1 MPKLRNKEQAIK
13 LLGIIRATG
22 GRENRSKANPQLYAA
37 IFGGI
42 TPRNIQDILIDL
54 LTNKLIEYKE
64 EKGTV
69 IYSVIEKGFELLPN
83 RQKLITYY
91 NKFSD
96 LEEQYK
102 GKENKVKGKEK
113 MAKKKIE
120 VSTIETEE
128 KSSKYDHMKKKKK
141 ASKKAVA
148 KKPATKKVASKK
160 EAPKKATT
168 KRTTTKNTHE
178 KAATKKGRKPT
189 TYDSDAIPAREGT
202 KKYQIWKELD
212 NMRKRRKNLAS
223 TAEIMEK
230 LGTKYG
236 AGSVS
241 VTLMAWRKHNGL
253 KPERQRRSKQ

>member
-69 IYSVIEKGFELLPN
+69 IYSVIEKGFELLPD
-83 RQKLITYY
+83 RQKLIDYY

-96 LEEQYK
+96 LENQYA
-102 GKENKVKGKEK
+102 GKENKVKGNST

-120 VSTIETEE
+120 VSTIETNETP
-128 KSSKYDHMKKKKK
+128 KKKKT
-141 ASKKAVA
+141 SKKAIA
-148 KKPATKKVASKK
+148 KKAAIKKVAAKKEVPKKAATKKVGTKK
-160 EAPKKATT
+160 TITKK
-168 KRTTTKNTHE
+168 KDE
-178 KAATKKGRKPT
+178 KAATKRGRKPT
-189 TYDSDAIPAREGT
+189 AYESDAIPAREGT
-202 KKYQIWKELD
+202 KKYQIWKELN

>member
-69 IYSVIEKGFELLPN
+69 IYSVIEKGFELLPD
-83 RQKLITYY
+83 RQKLIDYY

-96 LEEQYK
+96 LENQYA

-113 MAKKKIE
+113 MSKKKIE

-128 KSSKYDHMKKKKK
+128 TPNKKKTQKK
-141 ASKKAVA
+141 IVA
-148 KKPATKKVASKK
+148 KKSATKKATAKK
-160 EAPKKATT
+160 EVPK
-168 KRTTTKNTHE
+168 
-178 KAATKKGRKPT
+178 KAATKKAITKKTVTKKKNEKVTTKRGRKPT
-189 TYDSDAIPAREGT
+189 TYNSDGIPAREGT